1 MSGQYVIR
9 YRPGTD
15 LAEKFGAFTFRPWH
29 NPSYPSREVAEQ
41 VLAQLR
47 CADSMEIVELEG
59 EHT

>member
-15 LAEKFGAFTFRPWH
+15 LAEKFGTFTFRPWH

-41 VLAQLR
+41 ILAR
-47 CADSMEIVELEG
+47 CPDAASMEVVELEG